1 MDQLITLRTL
11 PVSALMQKEF
21 RIIKGSCTVAE
32 ALQIMKKSNESGLIV
47 EPRNEDD
54 CYGIVTEKD
63 ILEKVIDPGEDVHR
77 DPWNTPVFQIM
88 SKPVISVNPGLR
100 IKYAL
105 RLMKRTNIKWFH
117 TLKSLY
123 EAVKDASLIKQ
134 KSTAA
139 GSAPLVEIV
148 FLVLLRNAVQ
158 ENLTAG
164 NFYT

>member
-11 PVSALMQKEF
+11 PVSALMKKDF
-21 RIIKGSCTVAE
+21 KTIKGSSTVAE
-32 ALQIMKKSNESGLIV
+32 ALQLMKKTGESGIVV

-88 SKPVISVNPGLR
+88 SKPIISVNPNMR

-105 RLMKRTNIKWFH
+105 RLMKRTNIRRLTVMDNNKVIGMLSMTDVLH
-117 TLKSLY
+117 
-123 EAVKDASLIKQ
+123 AVEELPVHDAHIAL
-134 KSTAA
+134 
-139 GSAPLVEIV
+139 
-148 FLVLLRNAVQ
+148 
-158 ENLTAG
+158 
-164 NFYT
+164 

>member
-11 PVSALMQKEF
+11 PVSALMNKEF
-21 RIIKGSCTVAE
+21 QTIKGSSSVAE
-32 ALQIMKKSNESGLIV
+32 ALQMMKKTGNSGIIV

-88 SKPVISVNPGLR
+88 SKPVISVNPNMR

-105 RLMKRTNIKWFH
+105 RLMKRTNIRRLTVMDNNRIIGMLSMSDVLH
-117 TLKSLY
+117 
-123 EAVKDASLIKQ
+123 AVEQLPVHDDHIAL
-134 KSTAA
+134 
-139 GSAPLVEIV
+139 
-148 FLVLLRNAVQ
+148 
-158 ENLTAG
+158 
-164 NFYT
+164 

>member
-21 RIIKGSCTVAE
+21 QIIKGSATVAE
-32 ALQIMKKSNESGLIV
+32 ALQMMKKSGDSGIIV

-63 ILEKVIDPGEDVHR
+63 ILEKVIDPGEDIHR

-88 SKPVISVNPGLR
+88 SKPVISVNPNMR

-105 RLMKRTNIKWFH
+105 RLMKRTNIRRLTVMDSNRIIGMLSMTDVLH
-117 TLKSLY
+117 
-123 EAVKDASLIKQ
+123 AVEELPVHDDHIAL
-134 KSTAA
+134 
-139 GSAPLVEIV
+139 
-148 FLVLLRNAVQ
+148 
-158 ENLTAG
+158 
-164 NFYT
+164 

>member
-21 RIIKGSCTVAE
+21 HIIKGSCTVAE
-32 ALQIMKKSNESGLIV
+32 ALQIMKRSKESGLIV

-88 SKPVISVNPGLR
+88 SKPVISVNPSLR

-105 RLMKRTNIKWFH
+105 RLMKRSNIRRLTVMENNKILGLLNMTDVLH
-117 TLKSLY
+117 
-123 EAVKDASLIKQ
+123 AVEELPVHDDHVAL
-134 KSTAA
+134 
-139 GSAPLVEIV
+139 
-148 FLVLLRNAVQ
+148 
-158 ENLTAG
+158 
-164 NFYT
+164 